1 MRPFTGP
8 AGRYRLWHVTAR
20 AVQAGLPTKAVRGIV
35 FLVDVLQS
43 QLKCLSRCLSNDDT
57 GIPTDG
63 ADRTC
68 QSDINSVF
76 ECFTRLEAWYFG
88 RFDLDRSAGLR
99 VATSASCALLDGK
112 SAKTYKNH
120 RLILLQRLSN
130 SVDQRIDGTGGG
142 GFW

>member
-1 MRPFTGP
+1 MRPF
-8 AGRYRLWHVTAR
+8 AGRIGRCRLGITAF
-20 AVQAGLPTKAVRGIV
+20 AALAKPVIEAIRGIAL
-35 FLVDVLQS
+35 LVDVLQS
-43 QLKCLSRCLSNDDT
+43 ELKFVMLPDT
-57 GIPTDG
+57 EHDIGRPTDG
-63 ADRTC
+63 ADRTF